1 MALMLLPYFTDGCV
15 GSMEGLYFESST
27 TTPFHFLT
35 QSELSIG
42 PSRAQRDLPYSSFDI
57 DKGVSHLQMMGV
69 KYYMATSPDA
79 ITAAR
84 GEPRLTEVAAETFT
98 YLDSATNA
106 PVEQTWVVFLVADS
120 EIVTA
125 LPNEPVVL
133 SDADDHIDGWV
144 YEKEPTEVAAPVE
157 GQPRPPKEP
166 GPAVLWF
173 NDPSRWDVLLAT
185 SGPDNWQRI
194 PSTATDV
201 PVTANPDV
209 TVSDVELGTDSVSFR
224 VDEVGVPVLV
234 RVSYFPNWSVDGAE
248 GPFRVTPNFM
258 VVVPTDNEV
267 TLSYGRSPWEWVGL
281 LATVIGLLLLGR
293 LMVLDR
299 NRRLA
304 ADRAERAAAAEAE
317 WAAAAEAE

>member
-1 MALMLLPYFTDGCV
+1 M
-15 GSMEGLYFESST
+15 
-27 TTPFHFLT
+27 
-35 QSELSIG
+35 
-42 PSRAQRDLPYSSFDI
+42 
-57 DKGVSHLQMMGV
+57 
-69 KYYMATSPDA
+69 
-79 ITAAR
+79 
-84 GEPRLTEVAAETFT
+84 
-98 YLDSATNA
+98 
-106 PVEQTWVVFLVADS
+106 FLVADS

-144 YEKEPTEVAAPVE
+144 YAKEPTEVAAPVE

-267 TLSYGRSPWEWVGL
+267 TLSYGRSSWEWLGL
-281 LATVIGLLLLGR
+281 LATLIGLLLLGR